1 MDTVKGNRENTSEQ
15 IAHSFV
21 LPFLLRVR
29 VPVKWLHFHWIGH
42 KTADPLSSYSWVLW
56 ASPRSQALSA
66 QNRGQTTTCHSRDT
80 INPHII
86 ISSSIGIQMNR
97 LTPTPPSK
105 SAVFNLVLQTKLA
118 TWFCWVKHKRFHKI
132 QKRTF
137 YNVSPLGKTSEEK
150 KKKTWKEKVV

>member
-1 MDTVKGNRENTSEQ
+1 MLWTKYIYIYILFTFQTYESTGKFTN
-15 IAHSFV
+15 
-21 LPFLLRVR
+21 LWPG
-29 VPVKWLHFHWIGH
+29 P
-42 KTADPLSSYSWVLW
+42 SWY
-56 ASPRSQALSA
+56 
-66 QNRGQTTTCHSRDT
+66 
-80 INPHII
+80 
-86 ISSSIGIQMNR
+86 SSSIGIQMNR

-150 KKKTWKEKVV
+150 KKKKPEKKKLCRKWQLLQTAESTSLVKAEKKQWEISIYNIWK